1 MSNSLFK
8 KTVFHLPHNVGNN
21 VYPLSVYQNTQHL
34 ESKTLFFE
42 NHQFLYPSQNLIKK
56 SGNQSFIRTELSR
69 IKWFVRI
76 AVQADILH
84 FHFGQTIATLT
95 PLLQSG
101 KFYRR
106 CLNFLRHFYL
116 LTFQCVELFVYRITR
131 KQVFFHFQGDD
142 VRRGQFIKG
151 SNPQLFENAP
161 PGYYTRKSDEFKRRQ
176 VRRFNHVAKRFY
188 FVNPDLVHELPIAK
202 RKFIPYTNL
211 MQLPAKSDILDQ
223 RKQRLAFSKIRICHA
238 PSNRHLKGTKYVIEV
253 MENICSKNS
262 NIEFF
267 MVENLNFDE
276 ALEAYKSADLLID
289 QLLYGWYGGVAV
301 EAMSLGVPV
310 VAYLEYPQSNLLP
323 EGFLEDMPI
332 LNASIE
338 NLEAKIIEFTNFT
351 TNQRI
356 DLIEKSLCFVTK
368 WHMPDYTA
376 NLILSDYQK

>member
-1 MSNSLFK
+1 MSNPVFK
-8 KTVFHLPHNVGNN
+8 NIVFHLPHNIGNN
-21 VYPLSVYQNTQHL
+21 VYPLSVYQNTQNL

-42 NHQFLYPSQNLIKK
+42 DHRFLYPTQNLIKN
-56 SGNQSFIRTELSR
+56 SGNESFIRTELSR
-69 IKWFVRI
+69 VKWFVRI
-76 AVQADILH
+76 ALQADILH

-95 PLLQSG
+95 PLLETG
-101 KFYRR
+101 KFHRK
-106 CLNFLRHFYL
+106 CLNYLRHFYL
-116 LTFQCVELFVYRITR
+116 LTLQCVELFVYRITR

-142 VRRGQFIKG
+142 VRNGQFIQG

-176 VRRFNHVAKRFY
+176 VRRFNQVAKKFY
-188 FVNPDLVHELPIAK
+188 FVNPDLVHELPVAK
-202 RKFIPYTNL
+202 STFIPYSNL
-211 MQLPAKSDILDQ
+211 MKLPAKSDIVAQ
-223 RKQRLAFSKIRICHA
+223 RKLRLAESKIRICHA

-253 MENICSKNS
+253 MQRICSKHS
-262 NIEFF
+262 NVEFF
-267 MVENLNFDE
+267 LVENLDFDE

-310 VAYLEYPQSNLLP
+310 VAYLKDFPSNLFP
-323 EGFLEDMPI
+323 EGFLQEMPI

-338 NLEAKIIEFTNFT
+338 NLEAKIIEFINFT

-368 WHMPDYTA
+368 WHMPEYTA
-376 NLILSDYQK
+376 NLILSHYQD